1 MYKIGYIGS
10 VTILTFRLHVYCV
23 FKMKICR
30 IWRSNCMQR
39 KKKSINIYSNNQNYG
54 IDLESNKNQQKYYF
68 IM

>member
-1 MYKIGYIGS
+1 MEKQLYAK
-10 VTILTFRLHVYCV
+10 
-23 FKMKICR
+23 
-30 IWRSNCMQR
+30 